1 MGTVGGTWATL
12 VGRYTQ
18 MKSKRSR
25 LAVIGVGALALSLT
39 VGLASGS
46 AVAAKKKKQ
55 KSGGVATL
63 TNNANAPIPDASA
76 DTEGTLVST
85 INLGGK
91 KFKKTKIRDVNV
103 TVQTTGDQ
111 NDSAGDLFARLTAP
125 NGATTPLFFGLD
137 GQSIG
142 PLKLDDETPNVLGGS
157 PPAPN
162 SETLTA
168 PYNGTAQPNSLVG
181 VFSGTLSL
189 MDGGQASGTYT
200 LRIYDTIV
208 GANSILNSWTLNVT
222 AGKPFKT

>member
-1 MGTVGGTWATL
+1 
-12 VGRYTQ
+12 

-25 LAVIGVGALALSLT
+25 LAVAGVGALALALT
-39 VGLASGS
+39 IGLTSGS
-46 AVAAKKKKQ
+46 VAQAKKKH

-63 TNNANAPIPDASA
+63 TNNANTPIPDASA
-76 DTEGTLVST
+76 TTEGTLVST

-111 NDSAGDLFARLTAP
+111 NDAAGDLFVRLTAP
-125 NGATTPLFFGLD
+125 NGATTPLFFGLS

-142 PLKLDDETPNVLGGS
+142 PLTLDDETPNVLGGT

-162 SETLTA
+162 SETVVA
-168 PYNGTAQPNSLVG
+168 PYNGTAQPNSLAG
-181 VFSGTLSL
+181 VFSGTLSV
-189 MDGGQASGTYT
+189 MDSGPATGTYR
-200 LRIYDTIV
+200 LFIYDTTA
-208 GANSILNSWTLNVT
+208 GANSVLNSWTLNVT